1 MGVQGEV
8 FSKNAPLVSEGTM
21 NWLQNLIIVVICFL
35 MARILIDAGIHHH
48 LVKRLISKSRATA
61 SSLITGALLIAY
73 FLSMF
78 FPNTIVLLSLIPIIK
93 FILENIKEENIRNKI
108 STPLALALIYG
119 ANIGGMGSLIGSP
132 LNLVYVG
139 YIEVSQIPGR
149 ENITFFSWLLIGIP
163 ATLVLIFI
171 SRWILKIGEKD
182 NPILFSDQEES
193 LLQKLETRSMKKYM
207 LFFGVNVFFIIL
219 LTAAQFFFNPG
230 KIISGLNIIDVI
242 LMVYL
247 SGFLF
252 FSFIFPRRGSS
263 GKRTP
268 LKYKKNS
275 IFLLM
280 FVFFFPLVYILG
292 TLKEVRSRLKIKK
305 GEWVLRLDY
314 MLNRRF
320 NRTWY
325 AFFKEDFQ
333 DYLKSRNKN
342 AFVSINRLI
351 YDLPFMGL
359 LFMGLVIVFV
369 FLILTIGDNPQT
381 PKLDGY
387 IFQFFEHLAA
397 DIISGDNQSL
407 FFLLGIAFISI
418 FMTEFIN
425 NTTVVFIM
433 FPLVLQMTKVADL
446 NPLFFLLAV
455 STAASGAFMTP
466 IATPVNAIGYASIQ
480 GVSLKRMV
488 KLGFILNI
496 ASALWVTGFF
506 YLLTRLV

>member
-1 MGVQGEV
+1 M
-8 FSKNAPLVSEGTM
+8 T
-21 NWLQNLIIVVICFL
+21 WLQNLIIVVVCFL

-48 LVKRLISKSRATA
+48 LVRGLVSRSRATI
-61 SSLITGALLIAY
+61 SSLITGALLISY

-78 FPNTIVLLSLIPIIK
+78 FPNAIVLLSLIPIIK
-93 FILENIKEENIRNKI
+93 FILENIKEENIRKKL

-119 ANIGGMGSLIGSP
+119 ANIGGMASLIGSP

-139 YIEVSQIPGR
+139 YIELYRIPGR
-149 ENITFFSWLLIGIP
+149 ENITFFSWLLLGIP
-163 ATLVLIFI
+163 ATLGLIFI

-182 NPILFSDQEES
+182 SLIPFSDQGEGPS
-193 LLQKLETRSMKKYM
+193 LKVETRTMKKYV
-207 LFFGVNVFFIIL
+207 LFFGVNILFIIL
-219 LTAAQFFFNPG
+219 LTAAQFFFKPG
-230 KIISGLNIIDVI
+230 KIFAALNIIDVI
-242 LMVYL
+242 LLVYL

-275 IFLLM
+275 VFLLM
-280 FVFFFPLVYILG
+280 FVVFFPLVYIVE
-292 TLKEVRSRLKIKK
+292 TLKEVRSRLKIKRWK
-305 GEWVLRLDY
+305 WVQRVDD
-314 MLNRRF
+314 MLSRSF

-333 DYLKSRNKN
+333 DYLQSRNKN

-359 LFMGLVIVFV
+359 LFMGLVIVFI
-369 FLILTIGDNPQT
+369 FLVLTIGDNPGT

-387 IFQFFEHLAA
+387 VFQFFEHLAA
-397 DIISGDNQSL
+397 DIIPGDNQSFL
-407 FFLLGIAFISI
+407 FLLGIAFIAI

-425 NTTVVFIM
+425 NTTVVLIM
-433 FPLVLQMTKVADL
+433 FPLVLQMTRAAHL

-466 IATPVNAIGYASIQ
+466 IATPVNAIGYASIE
-480 GVSLKRMV
+480 GVSLKQMI
-488 KLGFILNI
+488 KLGFILNF

-506 YLLTRLV
+506 YLLTRLF

>member
-1 MGVQGEV
+1 
-8 FSKNAPLVSEGTM
+8 L
-21 NWLQNLIIVVICFL
+21 NWLQNLIVVVVCFL
-35 MARILIDAGIHHH
+35 MARVLIDAGIHHH
-48 LVKRLISKSRATA
+48 LVGRLISKSRATV
-61 SSLITGALLIAY
+61 SSLITGALLISY

-78 FPNTIVLLSLIPIIK
+78 FPNIIVLLSLIPIIK
-93 FILENIKEENIRNKI
+93 FILENIKEENIRKKI

-139 YIEVSQIPGR
+139 YIEVSQVPGR

-171 SRWILKIGEKD
+171 SRWILKIGEVD
-182 NPILFSDQEES
+182 GPIPFNHQEETFS
-193 LLQKLETRSMKKYM
+193 QKIETRPMKKYV
-207 LFFGVNVFFIIL
+207 LFFGVNILFIIL
-219 LTAAQFFFNPG
+219 LTAAQFFFKPG
-230 KIISGLNIIDVI
+230 KIFAALNIIDVI
-242 LMVYL
+242 LLVYL
-247 SGFLF
+247 MGFLF
-252 FSFIFPRRGSS
+252 FSFIFPQRGSS

-275 IFLLM
+275 VFLLM
-280 FVFFFPLVYILG
+280 FVVFFPLVYIIE
-292 TLKEVRSRLKIKK
+292 TLKEVRSRLKIKRWQ
-305 GEWVLRLDY
+305 WVQRVDD
-314 MLNRRF
+314 MLNRNF

-325 AFFKEDFQ
+325 TFFKEDFQ

-387 IFQFFEHLAA
+387 IFQFFERLAA
-397 DIISGDNQSL
+397 DIIPQDNQSL

-433 FPLVLQMTKVADL
+433 FPLVLQMTVAAHL

-466 IATPVNAIGYASIQ
+466 VATPVNAIGYASIK

-496 ASALWVTGFF
+496 ASALWVTGFL
-506 YLLTRLV
+506 YLLNQWF

>member
-1 MGVQGEV
+1 M
-8 FSKNAPLVSEGTM
+8 T
-21 NWLQNLIIVVICFL
+21 WLQNLIIVVVCFL
-35 MARILIDAGIHHH
+35 MARVLIDAGIHHH
-48 LVKRLISKSRATA
+48 LVRGLVSRSRATI
-61 SSLITGALLIAY
+61 SSLITGALLISY

-78 FPNTIVLLSLIPIIK
+78 FPNAIVLLSLIPIIK
-93 FILENIKEENIRNKI
+93 FILGNIKEESIRKKL

-119 ANIGGMGSLIGSP
+119 ANIGGMASLIGSP
-132 LNLVYVG
+132 LNLLYVG
-139 YIEVSQIPGR
+139 YIEVLQVPGR
-149 ENITFFSWLLIGIP
+149 ENITFFSWLLFGIP

-182 NPILFSDQEES
+182 SLIPFSDQEES
-193 LLQKLETRSMKKYM
+193 LSQQVETRPMKKYM
-207 LFFGVNVFFIIL
+207 LFFGINILFIIL
-219 LTAAQFFFNPG
+219 LTAAQFFFKPG
-230 KIISGLNIIDVI
+230 KIFAGLNIIDAI
-242 LMVYL
+242 LLIYL

-268 LKYKKNS
+268 SKYKKNS
-275 IFLLM
+275 VFLLM
-280 FVFFFPLVYILG
+280 FVVFFPLVYIVE
-292 TLKEVRSRLKIKK
+292 TLKEVRSRLKINK
-305 GEWVLRLDY
+305 GEWVQRLDD
-314 MLNRRF
+314 MLNRNF

-325 AFFKEDFQ
+325 TFFKEDLQ

-359 LFMGLVIVFV
+359 LFMGLVLVFI

-387 IFQFFEHLAA
+387 IFQLFEHMAA
-397 DIISGDNQSL
+397 DIIPRDNQSFL
-407 FFLLGIAFISI
+407 FLLGIAFIAI

-425 NTTVVFIM
+425 NTTVVLIM
-433 FPLVLQMTKVADL
+433 FPLVLQMTRAAHL

-466 IATPVNAIGYASIQ
+466 IATPVNAIGYAGIE
-480 GVSLKRMV
+480 GVSLKQMI

-496 ASALWVTGFF
+496 ASALWLTGIF
-506 YLLTRLV
+506 YLLTRLF